1 MRQVT
6 ADNLP
11 MRIGKVICALRKER
25 NMTQEDVAF
34 AAGTDAG
41 YLSRIEREARSPSL
55 QLLENIATALG
66 TTMSALCAAAEGLD
80 TPASL
85 PKEFQV
91 NFSKDFSDDA
101 IQLRQTFH
109 DLTSE
114 NQRIAVA
121 LLQALR
127 QTQCYKTNKVNG

>member
-1 MRQVT
+1 MRQVK

-11 MRIGKVICALRKER
+11 MRIGQVIYALRKER

-41 YLSRIEREARSPSL
+41 YLSRIERETRTPSL
-55 QLLENIATALG
+55 QLLDNIATALG
-66 TTMSALCAAAEGLD
+66 TTMSSLCAAAEGLD
-80 TPASL
+80 SPASL
-85 PKEFQV
+85 PNEFQV

-109 DLTSE
+109 QLTSE

-127 QTQCYKTNKVNG
+127 QTQG

>member
-1 MRQVT
+1 MRLGQ
-6 ADNLP
+6 
-11 MRIGKVICALRKER
+11 VICALRKEHD
-25 NMTQEDVAF
+25 MTQEDVAF

-41 YLSRIEREARSPSL
+41 YLSRIERGTRTPSL
-55 QLLENIATALG
+55 PLLENVAKALG
-66 TTMSALCAAAEGLD
+66 TTLSSLCAAAEGLD

-85 PKEFQV
+85 PNEFQV

-109 DLTSE
+109 DLTPE

-127 QTQCYKTNKVNG
+127 QTQC

>member
-1 MRQVT
+1 MRQVK

-11 MRIGKVICALRKER
+11 MRIGQVIYAL
-25 NMTQEDVAF
+25 
-34 AAGTDAG
+34 
-41 YLSRIEREARSPSL
+41 SL
-55 QLLENIATALG
+55 QLLDNIATALG
-66 TTMSALCAAAEGLD
+66 TTMSSLCAAAEGLD
-80 TPASL
+80 SPASL
-85 PKEFQV
+85 PNEFQV

-109 DLTSE
+109 QLTSE

-127 QTQCYKTNKVNG
+127 QTQG

>member
-1 MRQVT
+1 MR
-6 ADNLP
+6 
-11 MRIGKVICALRKER
+11 VIYLDRR
-25 NMTQEDVAF
+25 
-34 AAGTDAG
+34 GT
-41 YLSRIEREARSPSL
+41 RVPSL
-55 QLLENIATALG
+55 QLLENIAKALG
-66 TTMSALCAAAEGLD
+66 TTMSSLYAAAEGLEN
-80 TPASL
+80 PASL

-91 NFSKDFSDDA
+91 NFNKDFSDDA

-127 QTQCYKTNKVNG
+127 QTQHQITQRGK